1 MRWPFHYL
9 KPFSSFPVSLG
20 KDVTFRSHIPYSLLS
35 FYFCCIFP
43 YYWESNPRKVD
54 KKSGVLEE
62 ISSVVFSSSVVY
74 DVLDTMDC
82 RKPGLPVYHQL
93 PQLTQTH
100 VHWVS
105 DASNHLILCHPLLL
119 PPSVFSR
126 IRVFSNRSV
135 LHIRWPKDW
144 SFSFCFSPS
153 NEYPALISFRMD

>member
-1 MRWPFHYL
+1 MAIPLPKTFQFL
-9 KPFSSFPVSLG
+9 SSVLG
-20 KDVTFRSHIPYSLLS
+20 KRCNFQVTHTLLTSQLLFLLYISLLLRE
-35 FYFCCIFP
+35 Y
-43 YYWESNPRKVD
+43 PRKVD

-74 DVLDTMDC
+74 VALDTMDC
-82 RKPGLPVYHQL
+82 RKPGLPVHHQL
-93 PQLTQTH
+93 PQLTHTH

-105 DASNHLILCHPLLL
+105 DASNHLILCRPLLL

-135 LHIRWPKDW
+135 LHIRWPKYW
-144 SFSFCFSPS
+144 SFSFCVSPS

>member
-1 MRWPFHYL
+1 MAIPLPKTFQFL
-9 KPFSSFPVSLG
+9 SSVLG
-20 KDVTFRSHIPYSLLS
+20 KRCNFQVTHTLLTSQLLFLLYISLLLRE
-35 FYFCCIFP
+35 Y
-43 YYWESNPRKVD
+43 PRKVD

-74 DVLDTMDC
+74 DALDTMDC
-82 RKPGLPVYHQL
+82 RKPGLPVHHQL

-105 DASNHLILCHPLLL
+105 DASNHLILCRPLLL

-135 LHIRWPKDW
+135 LHIRWPKYW
-144 SFSFCFSPS
+144 SFSFCVSPS
-153 NEYPALISFRMD
+153 NEYPALISFRMY

>member
-1 MRWPFHYL
+1 MAIPLPKTFQFL
-9 KPFSSFPVSLG
+9 SSVLG
-20 KDVTFRSHIPYSLLS
+20 KRCNFQVTHTLLTSQLLFLLYISLLLRE
-35 FYFCCIFP
+35 Y
-43 YYWESNPRKVD
+43 PRKVD

-74 DVLDTMDC
+74 DALDTMDC
-82 RKPGLPVYHQL
+82 RKPGLPVHHQL

-105 DASNHLILCHPLLL
+105 DASNHLILCRPLLL

-135 LHIRWPKDW
+135 LHIRWPKYW
-144 SFSFCFSPS
+144 SFSFCVSPS